1 MEKFLNF
8 IGGACWL
15 LSFIAP
21 LIILPVVWKLVD
33 GNKVMRV
40 IIGLILSLVFWWFL
54 YTVGLEILFRH
65 GMGPG

>member
-1 MEKFLNF
+1 MEKFLDF
-8 IGGACWL
+8 LGGALWL

-21 LIILPVVWKLVD
+21 LIIIPIVWKMVD

-54 YTVGLEILFRH
+54 FNVGQEIIFRH
-65 GMGPG
+65 GMGP